1 MNDLDHSA
9 TRSFVTSI
17 AAMTQP
23 VERNKS
29 TGGYVTKVDADG
41 VIWVRFDGA
50 SSATPCTR
58 SSVAAKPGDRVSVVT
73 RGNRGIVEG
82 NYTHPATD
90 DSKAEDALDRGS
102 AAQRTA
108 DLANLLAVEAISDA
122 YAAKSAA
129 GRAEA
134 DATRAASAAESAGLS
149 ALAAASSADSAAS
162 DAESAASSAG
172 LAASSAQSAAN
183 DAARANESANAA
195 LTQLGT
201 VEDVMGTLAWIHDHE
216 VYVPATEYV
225 AGETY
230 YVLVDGRYE
239 KVPSPSAS
247 EVDSYYMYDH
257 QATMAGFVQR
267 HMTLTERGLYITQD
281 KPVRYEPTDADY
293 SGNEGNIRPH
303 GCGYLL
309 LSPSGGT
316 EIYDA
321 SGSRVAKY
329 DDGVQLGNGGF
340 LATITSSELSFSQD
354 GVKIAWLNGQTMHI
368 TRVEVTEELTIN
380 NWVWQQR
387 ASGNISFKWRD
398 A

>member
-1 MNDLDHSA
+1 MSA
-9 TRSFVTSI
+9 GAESI
-17 AAMTQP
+17 ARE
-23 VERNKS
+23 VESIARAVA
-29 TGGYVTKVDADG
+29 TGDRTDG
-41 VIWVRFDGA
+41 VVTRVDPDYAWVRVRN
-50 SSATPCTR
+50 STIETPCAR
-58 SSVAAKPGDRVSVVT
+58 SSVACEPGDSVGIAV
-73 RGNRGIVEG
+73 RGMRGIVEA

-90 DSKAEDALDRGS
+90 DSKADAALDRGS

-108 DLANLLAVEAISDA
+108 DLANLLAVGAISDA

-162 DAESAASSAG
+162 DAASAASNAG
-172 LAASSAQSAAN
+172 LAASSAQSAAS
-183 DAARANESANAA
+183 DAASANESANAA

-216 VYVPATEYV
+216 VYVPATEFT

-230 YVLVDGRYE
+230 YVLVDGKHV
-239 KVPSPSAS
+239 KVDIPSAS
-247 EVDSYYMYDH
+247 DIENYYVYDH
-257 QATMAGFVQR
+257 QATMAGFVQE
-267 HMTLTERGLYITQD
+267 HLTLTERGLYITQD

-309 LSPSGGT
+309 LSPDGGT